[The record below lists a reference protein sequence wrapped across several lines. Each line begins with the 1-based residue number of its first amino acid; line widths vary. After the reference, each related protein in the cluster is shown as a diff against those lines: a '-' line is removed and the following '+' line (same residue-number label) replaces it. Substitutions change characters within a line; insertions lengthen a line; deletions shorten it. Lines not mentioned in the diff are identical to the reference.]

1 MYNGIN
7 PIAVHL
13 AVTSPNRVNIG
24 NVGLRC
30 TTVLCFHCSR
40 SILTVNRRANSPGGT
55 DWLLSFDLL
64 ESSHPTGG
72 S

>member
-30 TTVLCFHCSR
+30 EAGPRFAIADIQFDRLTTE
-40 SILTVNRRANSPGGT
+40 NRA
-55 DWLLSFDLL
+55 
-64 ESSHPTGG
+64 
-72 S
+72 